1 MTRHRLLLLLLILLP
16 ALLFAAEPGRKAAL
30 LMAPLSTEAR
40 DPLVEDILAS
50 ELTTVLQNA
59 GLTVAPRRLTVP
71 QGADKPQ
78 LPQEQR
84 ISYLLRGVDAT
95 GTDVIVAAFYLA
107 QGEELIIQF
116 ALYDPA
122 VHTMLG
128 GVLTRARKG
137 LTLFASVTAAVG
149 DFGPAIKRYVE
160 GGYRVEPPSG
170 IVERI
175 TVTGPPEGSRVTFVD
190 RDVGTVAGGSLVVPY
205 TQFSVGTTI
214 PVRVQKEGYHTFEKS
229 YPLTSPQVD
238 LQLPALRRETRFDA
252 QLDWSFGLATGFGF
266 GGRVHLVP
274 DALFIGFEHY
284 RTLAPGTF
292 TGEIP
297 VRHYDTN
304 IQIGEYIIFP
314 YTSIIRIHLSVGAG
328 LIVTD
333 VAGVPGRDYTD
344 YYVLAG
350 DPTAEL
356 ALGPVKIFIRPELH
370 YALGLGYNLLGR
382 TWISTPYGLPPLTL
396 GVRYSW

>member
-1 MTRHRLLLLLLILLP
+1 MRRRLLLLLLTLLP

-30 LMAPLSTEAR
+30 LMAPLSTGAR
-40 DPLVEDILAS
+40 DPLVEDILSS
-50 ELTTVLQNA
+50 ELTTVLQNS
-59 GLTVAPRRLTVP
+59 GLTVAAGRLAVP
-71 QGADKPQ
+71 QGADQPR

-95 GTDVIVAAFYLA
+95 GNDVIIAAFYLA

-137 LTLFASVTAAVG
+137 LTLFASVTAAVA

-175 TVTGPPEGSRVTFVD
+175 AVSGPPEGSRVTFVD
-190 RDVGTVAGGSLVVPY
+190 REVGTISGGDLVVPY
-205 TQFSVGTTI
+205 TQFEIGTTI
-214 PVRVQKEGYHTFEKS
+214 PVKVQKEGYHSFEGA
-229 YPLTSPQVD
+229 YPLMSPQVD
-238 LQLPALRRETRFDA
+238 LRLPGLYRETRFDA
-252 QLDWSFGLATGFGF
+252 QVVWSFGLASGFGF

-274 DALFIGFEHY
+274 DSLFVGFEHY
-284 RTLAPGTF
+284 RTIHPGTF
-292 TGEIP
+292 WGTT

-304 IQIGEYIIFP
+304 IQIGEYVIFP
-314 YTSIIRIHLSVGAG
+314 YTSIIRVHLAVGAG

-333 VAGVPGRDYTD
+333 VAGLQGRDYTD
-344 YYVLAG
+344 FYILAG

-356 ALGPVKIFIRPELH
+356 ALGPVKILLRPDLH
-370 YALGLGYNLLGR
+370 YALGMGYNLLGR
-382 TWISTPYGLPPLTL
+382 AWIRTPYGLPPLTL